1 MKFNILVVAAMV
13 ITSVNAG
20 WHRRP
25 KVVSGSDDSK
35 PGSVSSYELPEGDS
49 SLSQDTVHT
58 NKESSNDSDM
68 NVVSENIFCDFLTLA
83 AKDLQ
88 RNLVER
94 ADEFRGHLASLHIL
108 QEKEETL
115 KDEQRENH
123 SASTGRVNGILEAI
137 KKEFAK
143 LEKEYRE
150 VWGMLKNNGCLVEDY
165 YLIDPQDMAR
175 VGLLLDLLQITPR
188 NASVHG
194 DDVISLDRK

>member
-123 SASTGRVNGILEAI
+123 SASTGRVNETQLRVNLPLLFSLSDTRLAD
-137 KKEFAK
+137 F
-143 LEKEYRE
+143 LQVVYRQYQSTLWHNTNWDRIVE
-150 VWGMLKNNGCLVEDY
+150 VD
-165 YLIDPQDMAR
+165 
-175 VGLLLDLLQITPR
+175 
-188 NASVHG
+188 
-194 DDVISLDRK
+194 

>member
-25 KVVSGSDDSK
+25 KVVPGSDDSK
-35 PGSVSSYELPEGDS
+35 PGSVSSHDLSEGDS

-58 NKESSNDSDM
+58 NKESSNDSDT

-94 ADEFRGHLASLHIL
+94 ADEFRDHLASLHML
-108 QEKEETL
+108 QEKEDTL
-115 KDEQRENH
+115 KDEQMENH
-123 SASTGRVNGILEAI
+123 SASTERVNGILEAI
-137 KKEFAK
+137 KEEFAK
-143 LEKEYRE
+143 LQKEYRE
-150 VWGMLKNNGCLVEDY
+150 VWEMLKNNGCLVEDY

-175 VGLLLDLLQITPR
+175 VGLLLELLQETPR